1 MNKIDMVKAHFLKHG
16 HLSSWDAIRTYRVTR
31 LADTV
36 YKLKARGFNIETQR
50 LPNSGET
57 GGTYAVYHLKP
68 AAM

>member
-1 MNKIDMVKAHFLKHG
+1 MNKIDKVKAHLFKHG
-16 HLSSWDAIRTYRVTR
+16 HLSSWDAIQAYGVTR

-36 YKLKARGFNIETQR
+36 FKLKARGFNIETQR

-68 AAM
+68 ASK